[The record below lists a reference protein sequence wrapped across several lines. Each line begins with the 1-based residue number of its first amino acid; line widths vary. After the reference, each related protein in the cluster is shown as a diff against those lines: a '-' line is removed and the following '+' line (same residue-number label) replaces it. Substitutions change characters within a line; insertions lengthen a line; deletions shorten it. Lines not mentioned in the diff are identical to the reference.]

1 MDEDEPD
8 EDAALLEDAQV
19 AFDNAV
25 EELRADRTLDATT
38 QSFILRVALE
48 VATRCIRQRQVLNVY
63 AKPITITITQ
73 VAEPPPEE

>member
-1 MDEDEPD
+1 MRTQPCSSTR
-8 EDAALLEDAQV
+8 QV

-63 AKPITITITQ
+63 AKPITITQ